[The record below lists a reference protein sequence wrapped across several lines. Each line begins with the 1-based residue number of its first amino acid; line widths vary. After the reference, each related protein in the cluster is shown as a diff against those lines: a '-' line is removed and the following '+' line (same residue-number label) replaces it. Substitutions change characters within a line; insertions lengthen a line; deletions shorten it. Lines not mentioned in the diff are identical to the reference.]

1 MILTLEEKTRL
12 CATAADSKKAA
23 DIVVLDIQPL
33 SSVADHFLICS
44 GSSDRQVQ
52 AIADAIKEELS
63 KQGEKPLA
71 IEGYQ
76 EGTWILIDC
85 VDLVIHIFDE
95 ETRRFYDLER
105 LWGRAGR
112 VDIPGL
118 DNAPAVY
125 LSPHSLFLKEGELM

>member
-1 MILTLEEKTRL
+1 MALTLEEKTHL

-44 GSSDRQVQ
+44 GTSDRQVK
-52 AIADAIKEELS
+52 AIADAIEEELA
-63 KQGEKPLA
+63 KQGEKPRA

-76 EGTWILIDC
+76 EATWILIDC
-85 VDLVIHIFDE
+85 IDLVIHVFDE
-95 ETRRFYDLER
+95 DTRHFYDLER
-105 LWGRAGR
+105 LWGRAAR

-118 DNAPAVY
+118 DGSAAVS
-125 LSPHSLFLKEGELM
+125 LSPHRLSLKEG